1 MVDYRRLWR
10 KHYGP
15 IPVDEEG
22 RRYELHHIDGNRN
35 NNTIENLMCVS
46 AEEHLKIHELQGD
59 HAACLMLADR
69 LKLSPE
75 LKSKYASASNA
86 KRLLEG
92 THPFQDP
99 KLRARTIRD
108 NEKRVKNGTHPFL
121 RHNRDPAWQ
130 EQANTTYAQRH
141 NRSKLVKQT
150 WEDYKAKGLSGRT
163 LKGSA
168 MGASKTKNTKWY
180 HQLDG
185 RQLRTQ
191 PMDPRVEQEGWIEG
205 RFNGSAMAKRSASKY
220 KSKYLGKK
228 MPPDMLVVRKKIA
241 YQKTLTRYSKNS
253 IEQSVNQSK
262 SVDAAVRHYCKHFGM
277 ISRPTLVKMMKIYYI
292 QLNKTK

>member
-1 MVDYRRLWR
+1 MKDYRRLWR
-10 KHYGP
+10 KHFGP

-22 RRYELHHIDGNRN
+22 RNYDIHHIDGNRSN
-35 NNTIENLMCVS
+35 NSIENLTCVS
-46 AEEHLKIHELQGD
+46 VEEHLRIHESQGD
-59 HAACLMLADR
+59 YAACLMIADR

-99 KLRARTIRD
+99 QNRARSTQSIMR
-108 NEKRVKNGTHPFL
+108 RVESGTHPFQK
-121 RHNRDPAWQ
+121 HNRDPAWQ
-130 EQANTTYAQRH
+130 EQANTTYAQKH
-141 NRSKLVKQT
+141 NRSELVKQT
-150 WEDYKAKGLSGRT
+150 WKEYKARGLSGRT
-163 LKGSA
+163 SKGSA

-191 PMDPRVEQEGWIEG
+191 PTNPRVKRESWIEG
-205 RFNGSAMAKRSASKY
+205 RFNGSEMAKRSASKY

-228 MPPDMLVVRKKIA
+228 LPPEVIMARKEAAYPKMLARHSETNV
-241 YQKTLTRYSKNS
+241 
-253 IEQSVNQSK
+253 EQSVKHSK
-262 SVDAAVRHYCKHFGM
+262 SVDAAVRYYCKHFGM
-277 ISRPTLVKMMKIYYI
+277 ISRPTLVKMMKIYYV
-292 QLNKTK
+292 QLNKPQ